1 MRRLNKTMRSRQRRQ
16 KLQRKQR
23 SRRLSRHRKTRRHRQ
38 RGGDLPVPAGAIVAV
53 STGGEYGL
61 PVLMSKTSMKEKKRE
76 GA

>member
-1 MRRLNKTMRSRQRRQ
+1 MRRLNKTMRS

-38 RGGDLPVPAGAIVAV
+38 RGGDIPVPAGAIVAV

-61 PVLMSKTSMKEKKRE
+61 PVLMSKEVYEEVKERGSLE
-76 GA
+76 D

>member
-1 MRRLNKTMRSRQRRQ
+1 MRRLNKTMRS

-38 RGGDLPVPAGAIVAV
+38 RGGDLPVPAGAIVSV

-61 PVLMSKTSMKEKKRE
+61 PVLMSKDEYEREKERGSLE
-76 GA
+76 D